1 MTETLQRHFVSPLRY
16 PGGKGKV
23 ANFMKLI
30 FLRNGLV
37 GHQYVELY
45 AGGASVA
52 LSLLY
57 EEFASHVHIN
67 DLNNSVYTFW
77 NVVLN
82 QTDALCGLISDTE
95 VTMEEWK
102 RQKAVQ
108 TAKEPDPLELAFS
121 TFFLNRTNR
130 SGIIGAGVIGG
141 KNQGGAWKLDARYN
155 KPDLIRRIKKIARH
169 KSRITLTKR
178 DAAEY
183 IRDIL
188 PKIPQETFIYLD
200 PPYYVKGEGLYE
212 HFYQHGDH
220 TGIARL
226 VRRMKRP
233 WVVSYDAVPQILELY
248 KEFDHLSY
256 GLSYSAADRYSGKE
270 VMFFSPRL
278 TKPAVDTPAKIDSR
292 VVSRMQRE
300 VMLFDL

>member
-1 MTETLQRHFVSPLRY
+1 M
-16 PGGKGKV
+16 
-23 ANFMKLI
+23 ANFVKLV
-30 FLRNGLV
+30 FLRNSLV
-37 GHQYVELY
+37 GYQYVELY

-67 DLNNSVYTFW
+67 DLNSSVYAFW
-77 NVVLN
+77 NAVLN

-95 VTMEEWK
+95 VTIEEWK

-108 TAKEPDPLELAFS
+108 LAEEPDPLELAFS

-141 KNQGGAWKLDARYN
+141 KNQEGAWKLDARYN
-155 KPDLIRRIKKIARH
+155 KTDLIHRIKKIARH
-169 KSRITLTKR
+169 KNRITLTKC

-183 IRDIL
+183 IKNVL
-188 PKIPQETFIYLD
+188 LKAPKETFIYLD

-212 HFYQHGDH
+212 HFYQHADH
-220 TGIARL
+220 AEIARL
-226 VRRMKRP
+226 VRHIERP
-233 WVVSYDAVPQILELY
+233 WLVSYDAAPQVLELY
-248 KEFDHLSY
+248 EEFEHLSY

-278 TKPAVDTPAKIDSR
+278 MKPAVDTPAKIDR
-292 VVSRMQRE
+292 RIVNRMQRE